1 MFENSVEEIL
11 FENSIAKRQ
20 PAEKMVLENVAAQSP
35 KIAIGFQE
43 KSSDFDFEGNFLKYD
58 VVENEDVAPS
68 EVVVLSGYVPISDF
82 DHVLAITLL
91 SLDAVESQFEYLA
104 VADLHH
110 SSKNLLFSQYAR
122 NCFDL
127 LEMISQRSFDPF
139 PTCLSH

>member
-58 VVENEDVAPS
+58 VVENEALWDRYQ
-68 EVVVLSGYVPISDF
+68 E
-82 DHVLAITLL
+82 
-91 SLDAVESQFEYLA
+91 
-104 VADLHH
+104 
-110 SSKNLLFSQYAR
+110 K
-122 NCFDL
+122 
-127 LEMISQRSFDPF
+127 
-139 PTCLSH
+139 

>member
-1 MFENSVEEIL
+1 MRR
-11 FENSIAKRQ
+11 A
-20 PAEKMVLENVAAQSP
+20 
-35 KIAIGFQE
+35 
-43 KSSDFDFEGNFLKYD
+43 
-58 VVENEDVAPS
+58 VAPS

-122 NCFDL
+122 NCFHL